1 MSATSSVRTSAK
13 VSNLLD
19 FLESQDSD
27 NKLSFLDS
35 LGPDPDA
42 LSAYSETKA
51 KMINLKIDLEEST
64 KNTEAL
70 RNIIDKLK
78 YQLEE
83 QDRSWQDKLNRE
95 LQRQQIKYDEALEK
109 NVNFIESLLKEKEQ
123 RLILIKELNT
133 QISQN
138 EDNYKASINSLHEH
152 YRKELKKSK
161 DAWVTSEKLKREK
174 WEKEKAKEIKE
185 MTARGLE
192 PEINRLVSNNR
203 KSLEEK
209 DEANKKEIKSLRDNL
224 ESKHSE
230 EMVAII

>member
-1 MSATSSVRTSAK
+1 M
-13 VSNLLD
+13 
-19 FLESQDSD
+19 
-27 NKLSFLDS
+27 
-35 LGPDPDA
+35 
-42 LSAYSETKA
+42 
-51 KMINLKIDLEEST
+51 
-64 KNTEAL
+64 
-70 RNIIDKLK
+70 
-78 YQLEE
+78 
-83 QDRSWQDKLNRE
+83 
-95 LQRQQIKYDEALEK
+95 
-109 NVNFIESLLKEKEQ
+109 
-123 RLILIKELNT
+123 
-133 QISQN
+133 
-138 EDNYKASINSLHEH
+138 HEH